1 MSRLLLPAA
10 VTALLGVAVP
20 AIAQTANVV
29 TRESTFTATVDRV
42 ERSSRVV
49 TFKGDGGTLQDVY
62 VDPKVAVFN
71 DLQVG
76 DVVTVR
82 LIDSVIVQ
90 VRPNAQPS
98 GLHDTTEEA
107 KKAGRDRVVAQS
119 KAVVTIE
126 AIDAPKLL
134 VKYRTE
140 YNQVFT
146 RVVSD
151 KRLLEG
157 LRPGDRVEVTMTR
170 ERAVDIQRQKK

>member
-1 MSRLLLPAA
+1 MSRFLQSVV
-10 VTALLGVAVP
+10 VTALLGHAF
-20 AIAQTANVV
+20 AASAQAPNVV
-29 TRESTFTATVDRV
+29 TRETTFTATVARV

-49 TFKGDGGTLQDVY
+49 TFKGDTGTVQDVY
-62 VDPKVAVFN
+62 VDPAVTVFN

-107 KKAGRDRVVAQS
+107 KKAGNDQVVAQS
-119 KAVVTIE
+119 KTVVTIE
-126 AIDAPKLL
+126 SIDAPRLL

-140 YNQVFT
+140 YNQSFT

-157 LRPGDRVEVTMTR
+157 LRPGDRVEVTLTR
-170 ERAVDIQRQKK
+170 ERAVDIKRKTP